1 MPFFAIAETPNR
13 IPRCS
18 VANQLKTAATFDSD
32 NLSVRNCVTE
42 PTQYGQNVLLP
53 RSDNKLSFKI

>member
-1 MPFFAIAETPNR
+1 
-13 IPRCS
+13 
-18 VANQLKTAATFDSD
+18 LKTAATFDSD

-53 RSDNKLSFKI
+53 RSDNKLSVKI